1 MSFAESSPGTGESAV
16 QSSQGGLLLFAYQSV
31 PPAPGRESGVSQP
44 SAPAAPAGGSPPP
57 PGGLGGMLPLLI
69 MVLPM
74 LLLLFFSSRSQQKK
88 QAAAIAG
95 LKKGDRVLTE
105 GGIVGKLVELG
116 DRYAK
121 LEISPGVKIEVLK
134 TRLAGAD
141 AVETQTTAEK
151 K

>member
-1 MSFAESSPGTGESAV
+1 
-16 QSSQGGLLLFAYQSV
+16 
-31 PPAPGRESGVSQP
+31 
-44 SAPAAPAGGSPPP
+44 
-57 PGGLGGMLPLLI
+57 MLPLLI

-88 QAAAIAG
+88 QAAAVSG

-105 GGIVGKLVELG
+105 GGIVGRLVELG

-121 LEISPGVKIEVLK
+121 LEVAPGVKIEILK

-141 AVETQTTAEK
+141 TVETQTAAEK